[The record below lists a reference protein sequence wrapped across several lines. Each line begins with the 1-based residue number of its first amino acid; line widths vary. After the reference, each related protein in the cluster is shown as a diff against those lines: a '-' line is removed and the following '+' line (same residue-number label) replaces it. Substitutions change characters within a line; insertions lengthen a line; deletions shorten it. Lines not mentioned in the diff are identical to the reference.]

1 MMSQEFLEGRG
12 LGPHPVVTSERMQ
25 EVRETFGQAGD
36 CDKIFQN
43 MLMGPAGAGCI
54 PVDI

>member
-1 MMSQEFLEGRG
+1 MSQELLEGQG
-12 LGPHPVVTSERMQ
+12 LGPHPAVTSERMQ
-25 EVRETFGQAGD
+25 EVREAFGQAGG

-43 MLMGPAGAGCI
+43 MLMGPAAADCI

>member
-1 MMSQEFLEGRG
+1 MSQELLEGQG

-25 EVRETFGQAGD
+25 EVREAFGQARD

-43 MLMGPAGAGCI
+43 MLMGPAGAECI